1 MEIQRLFGVR
11 TYAFQVT
18 IRRGKKARNAMGHSF
33 PTTHDDDDHDGLS
46 LSYLL
51 SPRRYP
57 RERPPQSQRLEV
69 GVRRDRFARLIV
81 ALDDALE
88 QSLPGV

>member
-1 MEIQRLFGVR
+1 MHSKSRSGAGGRRETRWDILFPR
-11 TYAFQVT
+11 
-18 IRRGKKARNAMGHSF
+18 H
-33 PTTHDDDDHDGLS
+33 TTHDDGGLS

-57 RERPPQSQRLEV
+57 RERPPQSQRLEIC
-69 GVRRDRFARLIV
+69 VRRDRFARLIV